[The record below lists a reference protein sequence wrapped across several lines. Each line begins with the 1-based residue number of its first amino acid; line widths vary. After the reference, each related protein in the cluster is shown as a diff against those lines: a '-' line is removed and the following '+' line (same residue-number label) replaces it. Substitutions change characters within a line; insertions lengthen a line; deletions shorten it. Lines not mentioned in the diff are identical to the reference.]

1 MRWRRDSRDFRLSG
15 TSGRHRA
22 GQVRPTTVHRRL
34 WDGPARAQAE
44 RLAHTWPSWTI
55 LYGVGSRRFYAL
67 ATWATSEPLMI
78 EAASAEELER
88 RMCEAVMAVTVRR
101 ETPLTAPAT
110 PAASVPPAPPTAST
124 TSATPAAPAP
134 PRSPASSPLPTPLAS
149 SSSPSRRGGVPSPA
163 IAAAPH
169 HPRRPYRDAA

>member
-1 MRWRRDSRDFRLSG
+1 MMWRRDPRDSHPCG

-44 RLAHTWPSWTI
+44 RLAQAWPSWTV

-67 ATWATSEPLMI
+67 AAWPAPEPLMV

-88 RMCEAVMAVTVRR
+88 RMYEAVMAVTARR

-110 PAASVPPAPPTAST
+110 PIVSAP
-124 TSATPAAPAP
+124 PAAPAASAP
-134 PRSPASSPLPTPLAS
+134 PTPPASSPLPAPLAS
-149 SSSPSRRGGVPSPA
+149 ASPPSRRGGAPSPA
-163 IAAAPH
+163 PAAAPH
-169 HPRRPYRDAA
+169 HPRHPYQDAA